1 VKQVERV
8 VAAAS
13 KDREPVAAAS
23 KGAAKTDS
31 GAQELLLAHL
41 DAHSV
46 HGYAR
51 VKDVRISGFAGGP
64 QLQTHY
70 ITSQCKVDARV
81 AVAVQVNAGRTFSK
95 VCIS

>member
-13 KDREPVAAAS
+13 K
-23 KGAAKTDS
+23 GGGKTDS

-46 HGYAR
+46 HGYPR
-51 VKDVRISGFAGGP
+51 VKDVRISGYAGAP
-64 QLQTHY
+64 QLSVHY
-70 ITSQCKVDARV
+70 ITSPCKVDARV
-81 AVAVQVNAGRTFSK
+81 AVAVQVSAGLTFSK
-95 VCIS
+95 VGMM